1 MGWACFMY
9 FLSLYRLCG
18 SKTSK
23 TICVLVPKNLQS
35 EQFICWIQ
43 HVLIECLCEYDTSS
57 TCFMYFLSW
66 SICSKDYTNIKV
78 IKSLRYK
85 TFTRRQVLYI
95 DWYTDD
101 LKFYLYYNS
110 LIHGQADLLMSPVRL
125 WKIETSG
132 LTVIKRLS
140 THPCIYFICWIKFHV
155 SNL

>member
-1 MGWACFMY
+1 MKCSHLQRDMGWA
-9 FLSLYRLCG
+9 
-18 SKTSK
+18 
-23 TICVLVPKNLQS
+23 
-35 EQFICWIQ
+35 
-43 HVLIECLCEYDTSS
+43 
-57 TCFMYFLSW
+57 CFMYFLSW

-85 TFTRRQVLYI
+85 TFTRRQLLYI

-140 THPCIYFICWIKFHV
+140 TISVLDVSYSHKHSIRTCCIQHINCSDWRFLGTSTQNRFRSFITAKPVQHCIVF
-155 SNL
+155 S